1 MNRQPS
7 SAFPQAPPSADR
19 PGPPIFGRVVGIMR
33 GLTGLAGAVSLVG
46 LMGEAV
52 LPAAVKPSVLIGSF
66 HGRIEAADANAKVGA
81 VANLTRQN
89 AEAAAEPPAVAQ
101 METEAFRV
109 QQQAIADSLGVQ
121 SGVANMADLACVI
134 GTIIPRGGDGDAIG
148 QGLRGACGVG
158 DQVCSSMVET
168 LKRGGQ
174 SGSTLIQR
182 PLPPGSAGSVAPPA
196 PRYLPVRP

>member
-1 MNRQPS
+1 MNKQPS
-7 SAFPQAPPSADR
+7 PKFQSSPIADTAR
-19 PGPPIFGRVVGIMR
+19 PILGRVVGIAR
-33 GLTGLAGAVSLVG
+33 GLTGAAGAVTLIGLVA
-46 LMGEAV
+46 EAA
-52 LPAAVKPSVLIGSF
+52 LPASARPSVLIGAF
-66 HGRIEAADANAKVGA
+66 HGRIEASDADAKVDA
-81 VANLTRQN
+81 IANLTRKN
-89 AEAAAEPPAVAQ
+89 AESAAQPPAVAQ

-109 QQQAIADSLGVQ
+109 QQQAIAESLGVQ

-134 GTIIPRGGDGDAIG
+134 GTLIPRGGDSDALV

-158 DQVCSSMVET
+158 DQVRGSMVET

-182 PLPPGSAGSVAPPA
+182 PMPSSPAGPVG

>member
-1 MNRQPS
+1 MNRKPS
-7 SAFPQAPPSADR
+7 SAFPQSPPSADQ
-19 PGPPIFGRVVGIMR
+19 PGRPIFGRVLGIMR
-33 GLTGLAGAVSLVG
+33 GLTGLAGAVSLIA
-46 LMGEAV
+46 LAAEAV
-52 LPAAVKPSVLIGSF
+52 LPASVKPSILIGGF
-66 HGRIEAADANAKVGA
+66 HGRIESADADAKA
-81 VANLTRQN
+81 RAITELARRN
-89 AEAAAEPPAVAQ
+89 AEAVALPPAMAH

-158 DQVCSSMVET
+158 DQVRSSMVET

-182 PLPPGSAGSVAPPA
+182 PLPSATGSGATTGPV
-196 PRYLPVRP
+196 YYPVRP